1 MFTGLSNKINQILYK
16 KFKVFSFF
24 LLRFGLGISFIL
36 HGSDKFP
43 LPPENLMKFFNFGPI
58 LSSFVALSEISS
70 GVMLIVSG
78 FINKKV
84 GNYLTRLSAFIIVI
98 IMICAF
104 YFAHSDWFIN
114 SKLFKSEQIFLLL
127 IGIFFLVNGNEIKK

>member
-1 MFTGLSNKINQILYK
+1 MFIKLASKFSHIIYK
-16 KFKVFSFF
+16 KCTVFSFF

-43 LPPENLMKFFNFGPI
+43 LPPENLMKFFNFGPF
-58 LSSFVALSEISS
+58 LSSFIALSEVFS
-70 GVMLIVSG
+70 GILLITSG
-78 FINKKV
+78 FINKEF
-84 GNYLTRLSAFIIVI
+84 GNYLTRFSASIIVI

-104 YFAHSDWFIN
+104 YFAHSDWFVN

-127 IGIFFLVNGNEIKK
+127 IGIFFLINGNETKK

>member
-1 MFTGLSNKINQILYK
+1 MFIKLASKFSHIIYK
-16 KFKVFSFF
+16 KCTVFSFF

-43 LPPENLMKFFNFGPI
+43 LPPENLMKFFNFGPF
-58 LSSFVALSEISS
+58 LSSFIALSEVFS
-70 GVMLIVSG
+70 GILLITSG
-78 FINKKV
+78 FINKEF
-84 GNYLTRLSAFIIVI
+84 GNYLTRFSASIIVI

-104 YFAHSDWFIN
+104 YFAHSDWFVN

-127 IGIFFLVNGNEIKK
+127 IGIFFLINGNEIKK

>member
-1 MFTGLSNKINQILYK
+1 MFIKIINKFNQIVYK
-16 KFKVFSFF
+16 KFTVFSFF

-36 HGSDKFP
+36 HGNDKFP
-43 LPPENLMKFFNFGPI
+43 LPPENLMKFFNFSPL
-58 LSSFVALSEISS
+58 LSSFVALSEVFS
-70 GVMLIVSG
+70 GILLIISG
-78 FINKKV
+78 FINKKL

-98 IMICAF
+98 IMVCAF